1 MFASQNNNIMEFKG
15 TQGKWHLKGCPYY
28 DDDSKEH
35 HGAFTVVTEEAE
47 TTITCVK
54 AYSFYGQTLETATA
68 NALLISKAPE
78 MLEMLKDIKDYL
90 GSDKRMEVEQLI
102 KEATKLK

>member
-1 MFASQNNNIMEFKG
+1 MKFKG

-47 TTITCVK
+47 TTITCVP

-78 MLEMLKDIKDYL
+78 MLVFIEEHYRYL
-90 GSDKRMEVEQLI
+90 NIDDQAKAQQLI
-102 KEATKLK
+102 KEATELK